1 MRILW
6 DSPYVAVLWKL
17 SLSICGS
24 ILRAEIGWDR
34 VAYRALAAIAEF
46 LETSLVAALMYA

>member
-6 DSPYVAVLWKL
+6 DSPYVPVLWKL

-46 LETSLVAALMYA
+46 LETSLVVALMYA